1 MNVSPSMSPNMN
13 VSPSMSPN
21 MNVSPSMSP
30 NMNVSPSMSPKM
42 NTNSNMDMAKNMDVN
57 IHHMKM
63 SERELSLW
71 KVQAYE
77 FAIVEVGLFLDT
89 HPNDQTALSYFKQYR
104 DMKHKAESDFTR
116 KFGPITMDHMDNDLS
131 TWRWIENPWPWETG
145 SEV

>member
-1 MNVSPSMSPNMN
+1 MNEYVNPNIDT
-13 VSPSMSPN
+13 N
-21 MNVSPSMSP
+21 M
-30 NMNVSPSMSPKM
+30 
-42 NTNSNMDMAKNMDVN
+42 NMDMHKNNNNMDMHN
-57 IHHMKM
+57 NNNNMNMHNMNMHNMNLM
-63 SERELSLW
+63 SEREMSLW

-104 DMKHKAESDFTR
+104 DMKHKAVSDFTK

-131 TWRWIENPWPWETG
+131 SWKWIQNPWPWEIG